1 MALLRYVKE
10 FIGEDGP
17 VYECRRCG
25 TTLES
30 DTDTCPQCGKSD
42 IAAYDVR

>member
-1 MALLRYVKE
+1 MALLRRVKE
-10 FIGEDGP
+10 LIGDGGA

-30 DTDTCPQCGKSD
+30 DADTCPQCGKSD
-42 IAAYDVR
+42 IAAYDIG